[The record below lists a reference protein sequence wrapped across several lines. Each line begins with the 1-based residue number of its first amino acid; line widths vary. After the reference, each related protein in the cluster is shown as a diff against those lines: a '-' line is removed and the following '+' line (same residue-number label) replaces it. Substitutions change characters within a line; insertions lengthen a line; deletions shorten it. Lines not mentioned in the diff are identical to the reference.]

1 MKNII
6 IILLAGMLAFS
17 MSGCGKQPPQPSAT
31 EPTVLTEEASAPPT
45 DQIVPTETTTPP
57 RPVRDYI
64 DLTILS
70 STMRYAEVFNM
81 VSSPED
87 YVGAT
92 VKMQG
97 ILSRGKLYVPDGSLT
112 DGGVVFSCIILDA
125 TSCCAQGIPF
135 DLAGDPSFPEDYPPL
150 ESEITVIGTFE
161 IHEQDGLTFSRLAN
175 ASFVE

>member
-17 MSGCGKQPPQPSAT
+17 MSGCGKKVPQLSAT
-31 EPTVLTEEASAPPT
+31 EPTVLTEAASAPIPGQT
-45 DQIVPTETTTPP
+45 EETTTPP

-135 DLAGDPSFPEDYPPL
+135 DLVGDPSFPEDYPPL